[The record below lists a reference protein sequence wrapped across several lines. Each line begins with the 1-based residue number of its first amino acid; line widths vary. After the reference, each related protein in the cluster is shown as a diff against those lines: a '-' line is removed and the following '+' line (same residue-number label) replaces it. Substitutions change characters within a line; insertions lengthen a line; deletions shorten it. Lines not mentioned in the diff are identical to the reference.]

1 MKNLSI
7 IIQIAIINIIVMSF
21 FIGIFIYKN
30 YTIVSNQLVLL
41 EDEKIDSIVKTLAP
55 IVSINLTL
63 GLEENI
69 KEIIKDNMQNHKEVI
84 GIKILNSDNK
94 IVYEEYKSDIKK
106 ARIYYIDLYDTI
118 LKTKIGDLNVY
129 YTFSSIY
136 SKLLNEFYTFLFLI
150 TIFFILSLLISSFFI
165 KFNLRSLKS
174 LKDKML
180 NYSLDNKTIF
190 KEENFKNE
198 ISVINNSAYKM
209 IKKIEEEVEKRILY
223 EKDIMQKTRLAYMGE
238 MLDNIAH
245 QWRQPLMK
253 INAILLNMDRNI
265 ELKNYDEKY
274 LKDRLYDISNTV
286 YFMSNTI
293 ETFRE
298 FLNPNKT
305 KKEFEISES
314 IKKSFKVLNTYLKD
328 ININIDIDKKEIF
341 INQIESEFMQVII
354 SILSNA
360 IDIFEQRDI
369 REKELY
375 INIYEDER
383 NIFIDIQDNAGGIEN
398 ENLDKLFDPYFTTK
412 HKIGGTGM
420 GLYISKI
427 IMMNSFN
434 GDIKVDNSSLGAK
447 FILNIQKQKGKED
460 E

>member
-21 FIGIFIYKN
+21 FIGVFIYRN

-41 EDEKIDSIVKTLAP
+41 EDEKIDSIVKTLTP
-55 IVSINLTL
+55 IISINLTL

-69 KEIIKDNMQNHKEVI
+69 KELIKDNMQNHNEVI
-84 GIKILNSDNK
+84 GIRILNSDKK

-106 ARIYYIDLYDTI
+106 ARVYNIDLYDAI
-118 LKTKIGDLNVY
+118 LKTKIGDLNLY

-136 SKLLNEFYTFLFLI
+136 SELLSEFNIFLFLI
-150 TIFFILSLLISSFFI
+150 TIFFILSLLISSLLI
-165 KFNLRSLKS
+165 KFNLKPLKS

-180 NYSLDNKTIF
+180 NYSLDSKTIF
-190 KEENFKNE
+190 EEENFKNE
-198 ISVINNSAYKM
+198 ISLINNSAYKM

-223 EKDIMQKTRLAYMGE
+223 EKDIMQKTRLASMGE

-253 INAILLNMDRNI
+253 INAILLNTDRNI

-274 LKDRLYDISNTV
+274 LKDRLDDISNTV

-305 KKEFEISES
+305 KQEFEISES
-314 IKKSFKVLNTYLKD
+314 IEKSLKVLNTSLKG
-328 ININIDIDKKEIF
+328 INIDIDKKEIF

-360 IDIFEQRDI
+360 IEIFNERNI
-369 REKELY
+369 KNKLLN
-375 INIYEDER
+375 ISIYEDEK
-383 NIFIDIQDNAGGIEN
+383 NIFISIEDNASGIDKN
-398 ENLDKLFDPYFTTK
+398 NVDKLFDPYFTTK
-412 HKIGGTGM
+412 HKTGGTGM

-434 GDIKVDNSSLGAK
+434 GDIKVENSSLGAK
-447 FILNIQKQKGKED
+447 FILNIPKQKGKED